1 MAEWSW
7 ARSKEFITKLQEA
20 PEPPVV
26 VPIVP
31 YPEEEGIHEGSRYYS
46 TATSQGIIDTLLTN
60 YLSFLNE
67 SKQAILLGRENK
79 EVKDLALSITGGKPT
94 TYERAK
100 AIHEWVYKNI
110 GPKYDKTEY
119 IIPPWDLIKPTVKGD
134 CKSFTILVASLLGI
148 VDIPCWL
155 KLVKIS
161 SVPDLHIY
169 DQANLTW
176 AIVDAVGSLFNR
188 EVKPVSGYVL
198 YEIDRTT
205 IWPPRVLPSGSEVY
219 IPDIIARNWPYIAL
233 ASAGA
238 SLGIFFYLSSLKK
251 E

>member
-1 MAEWSW
+1 MAEWTW
-7 ARSKEFITKLQEA
+7 AKSKEFITKLQEA

-26 VPIVP
+26 VPVVP
-31 YPEEEGIHEGSRYYS
+31 YPEEEGVHNGSRYYS
-46 TATSQGIIDTLLTN
+46 TATSQGIIDSLLEN
-60 YLSFLNE
+60 YLSFMDD
-67 SKQAILLGRENK
+67 SKEAIILGRQNSQ
-79 EVKDLALSITGGKPT
+79 VKDLAISITEGKES
-94 TYERAK
+94 TYEKAK
-100 AIHEWVYKNI
+100 AIHSWVYSNI
-110 GPKYDKTEY
+110 IYKRTPY
-119 IIPPWDLIKPTVKGD
+119 IVPPWDLIKPGVKGD
-134 CKSFTILVASLLGI
+134 CKAFAVLVASLLGL

-205 IWPPRVLPSGSEVY
+205 IWPPRVLPSGAEVY
-219 IPDIIARNWPYIAL
+219 IPEELRKALPWIGIAGGTIATVAL
-233 ASAGA
+233 
-238 SLGIFFYLSSLKK
+238 IWYFKK
-251 E
+251 

>member
-1 MAEWSW
+1 MPEWTW

-31 YPEEEGIHEGSRYYS
+31 YPEEEGVHEGNRYYT
-46 TATSQGIIDTLLTN
+46 TATSRSTIQMLVTD
-60 YLSFLNE
+60 YLSFLKE
-67 SKQAILLGRENK
+67 SKEAIILGRQNSQ
-79 EVKDLALSITGGKPT
+79 VQNLAISITEGRES
-94 TYERAK
+94 TYEKAR
-100 AIHEWVYKNI
+100 AIHSWVYANI
-110 GPKYDKTEY
+110 IYKRTPY
-119 IIPPWDLIKPTVKGD
+119 IVPPWDLIKPGAKGD
-134 CKSFTILVASLLGI
+134 CKAFAVLVASLLGL

-176 AIVDAVGSLFNR
+176 AIVDAVGSLFNG

-198 YEIDRTT
+198 YEIDRTA
-205 IWPPRVLPSGSEVY
+205 IWPPRVLPSGAGIQ
-219 IPDIIARNWPYIAL
+219 IPGELRILWPIIGVGGAIAL
-233 ASAGA
+233 GWF
-238 SLGIFFYLSSLKK
+238 ILKDFRR
-251 E
+251 